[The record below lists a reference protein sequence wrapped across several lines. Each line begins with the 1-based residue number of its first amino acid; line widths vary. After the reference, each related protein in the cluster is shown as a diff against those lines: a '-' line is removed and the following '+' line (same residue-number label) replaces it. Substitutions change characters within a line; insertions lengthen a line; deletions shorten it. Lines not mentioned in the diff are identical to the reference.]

1 VRRDTLLDAMTEKPY
16 DLLIRGGTVVDG
28 TGSPGVRADV
38 AVDGDRTAAIG
49 DLAGEPAVREIDAT
63 GRIVAPG
70 FIDVHAHDDAAV
82 LTTPMDFKLM
92 QGVTTDIVGNCGA
105 GIAPHDP
112 ERGSVPAISMVLGE
126 IGEAAWRSFGEYMAA
141 VERAQ
146 PAVNVACLVPHGVV
160 RYAAIGMEMR
170 APAPGELDEMRE
182 HVREGMAAGAVGLST
197 GLIYPPGRFAET
209 DEIIECAKEAAAQGG
224 VYVSH
229 IRDEGERLMEAVEEA
244 VRIGAEAGLPTQ
256 ISHHKASGP
265 ESWGRTRD
273 SISYIDGRRAAGQDV
288 TFDVYPYTAAS
299 TVLSAFIVQP
309 EGADPDA
316 VLLASVPG
324 RPELEGRTLREAAE
338 QLDLPVEEATSSI
351 LRIAPGAVAIFF
363 TMDEA
368 DVRRVV
374 SHEQC
379 MIGSDG
385 IPTPGGKPHPRLY
398 GTFPR
403 VLQKYVREEQLLSLE
418 EGVRKMTSLP
428 ARRFKLGKRGE
439 LREGWSADIVVFD
452 PDTIADVATYEKPR
466 QYPAGIDY
474 VIVNGTVA
482 AESGRQTERHAGTLV
497 QRENG

>member
-1 VRRDTLLDAMTEKPY
+1 LLDAMPEKSY

-28 TGSPGVRADV
+28 TGAPGVRADV
-38 AVDGDRTAAIG
+38 AVDGGRIAAIG
-49 DLAGEPAVREIDAT
+49 APSNEPAVRTIDAA

-105 GIAPHDP
+105 GIAPHNP

-126 IGEAAWRSFGEYMAA
+126 IGEASWRSFGEYMAA
-141 VERAQ
+141 VERAR

-160 RYAAIGMEMR
+160 RYAAIGMDMR

-244 VRIGAEAGLPTQ
+244 VRIGAEAGLPAQ
-256 ISHHKASGP
+256 ISHHKASG
-265 ESWGRTRD
+265 EKSWGRTRD
-273 SISYIDGRRAAGQDV
+273 SISYIEGRRAAGQDV

-309 EGADPDA
+309 EGADPDS

-324 RPELEGRTLREAAE
+324 RPELEGKTLRQAAE
-338 QLDLPVEEATSSI
+338 ELDLPVEDATSSI
-351 LRIAPGAVAIFF
+351 LRAAPGAVAIFF

-368 DVRRVV
+368 DVQRVV
-374 SHEQC
+374 SHEMC

-403 VLQKYVREEQLLSLE
+403 VLQKYVREERLLSLE

-452 PDTIADVATYEKPR
+452 AGAIADVATYEEPR

-482 AESGRQTERHAGTLV
+482 AESGRQAERHAGTLV
-497 QRENG
+497 RRENG